1 QGLGLYT
8 RQDIP
13 KGCFVCI
20 YAGEVI
26 DQDEARRRWE
36 QRAKR
41 SEGNYT
47 LVIREA
53 SGSTVWK
60 TIVDPTYRGNV
71 GIKHSSSLDH
81 ACPPLTSLIILP
93 VRPAGHMKPQPALFA
108 GRDIVRGEELSFD
121 Y

>member
-1 QGLGLYT
+1 MNRTNPRFTYSTEQFTLIISVIRLDLEVRESQGGHGLGLYT

-36 QRAKR
+36 QRAER

-53 SGSTVWK
+53 SGSAVWK
-60 TIVDPTYRGNV
+60 TIVDPTHRGNV
-71 GIKHSSSLDH
+71 G
-81 ACPPLTSLIILP
+81 
-93 VRPAGHMKPQPALFA
+93 
-108 GRDIVRGEELSFD
+108 
-121 Y
+121 